1 MNDLQSSTIASI
13 SHDLRTPLS
22 GIISTLL
29 SIDISKVNKEFYD
42 NYILPCINN
51 SEYLLFLVNDIL
63 TSQ

>member
-1 MNDLQSSTIASI
+1 MIASI
-13 SHDLRTPLS
+13 SHELRTPLNA
-22 GIISTLL
+22 IISTLL

-42 NYILPCINN
+42 KYILSCIKN